1 MSSRLPDRT
10 GSKRS
15 RSRSP
20 SSWRQPQKYHRK
32 YDERDRQRDGR
43 KWEDGNNRSSQPPVR
58 NMRDQVRLNQLQEDE
73 QLREWVAQEDMFV
86 LKQAKKK
93 AEIRVKEGRA
103 KPIDWLTV
111 TLRVIDPTRN
121 PLDDEIADSEL
132 DLVDP
137 DGVFEGL
144 SQSQL
149 LDLEKDIDTFLS
161 LEKNSQNRD
170 FWKTMKVICRDRQK
184 TTAPEGR
191 ALSSVA
197 ADINRLLS
205 PKTYEQLET
214 LEVQVRKKLDSNEPI
229 DTDYWEE
236 LLRSLTVWKARAK
249 VKKVYQAVIDER
261 VRGLRK
267 QQYEE
272 AESIRTKLAPLAP
285 IIQTYQERRQQL
297 SEKEIRELDPEPLL
311 QIRPEDKGSEISDE
325 GAFLDQ
331 VARERQKILKM
342 GFVPLRQRQT
352 ERPSAASASQT
363 TNMSAATASTR
374 FSSIPNEDFSQAT
387 KALYEREL
395 AKGVSENEE
404 IFTGEESVSTGAQP
418 QWASKYRP
426 RKPRYFNRVQMGYE
440 WNKYNQTHYDHDN
453 PPPKVVQG
461 YKFNIFY
468 PDLIDKTK
476 APTYRIEREHGR
488 KRGQSFAAAGE
499 EDTCLIRFMA
509 GPPYEDIAFR
519 IVDKEWDYSAKRERG
534 FKSTFDKVYPLS
546 ASTSPLEAPKDGN
559 LYLFPYCD
567 EGTSLAMAP
576 YSRPDHAEIP
586 LGYARATESS
596 SDWVHGVEGDGRNGP
611 DSQIYLT
618 PSPAAEHFP
627 QQSETMH
634 TTPSPETRSAT
645 SSHVNRERTEVER
658 EIERNDAEKN
668 SLPDDSGPTDLPY
681 SHLIAEALK
690 TAPDRKRTLQEIYS
704 WFEQNTS
711 KGRDQRSKGWQNSIR
726 HNLSMNAGFEAVR
739 VESPNGKKAV
749 NYWRLTDE
757 AYRKGIQSTTRYR
770 KQANHKRPLG
780 SDPPAPQ
787 RQRSGAKGGK
797 ANKIAAKYRGQMFL
811 TTGDQQDAAQRER
824 LYLHPAPLQL
834 QQQLPSQMVNRPP
847 YLRAAT
853 SVATVSPTRASGPAT
868 LMHRPS
874 AEQYNLGSVIGCTE
888 APSLYPYVL

>member
-1 MSSRLPDRT
+1 MST

-20 SSWRQPQKYHRK
+20 SSMRQPQKYHRK
-32 YDERDRQRDGR
+32 YDERDRHRDGG
-43 KWEDGNNRSSQPPVR
+43 KWEDGNSRSSQPPVR

-73 QLREWVAQEDMFV
+73 QVREWVAQEDMFV

-149 LDLEKDIDTFLS
+149 LELEKDIDTFLS
-161 LEKNSQNRD
+161 LEKNSKNRD

-184 TTAPEGR
+184 ATAPEGR

-197 ADINRLLS
+197 ADINRLLT

-249 VKKVYQAVIDER
+249 VKKVHRAVIDER

-285 IIQTYQERRQQL
+285 VIQTYQERPQQL
-297 SEKEIRELDPEPLL
+297 CEKEIRDLDPEPLL
-311 QIRPEDKGSEISDE
+311 QIRPEDKGLEILDE
-325 GAFLDQ
+325 GAFLNQ

-352 ERPSAASASQT
+352 ERPSAASASQS
-363 TNMSAATASTR
+363 TNISAATASTR
-374 FSSIPNEDFSQAT
+374 FSSITNEDFSQAT

-534 FKSTFDKVYPLS
+534 FKSTFDKVYPGPPPIVF
-546 ASTSPLEAPKDGN
+546 TSIDILRESYN
-559 LYLFPYCD
+559 F
-567 EGTSLAMAP
+567 
-576 YSRPDHAEIP
+576 IF
-586 LGYARATESS
+586 SS
-596 SDWVHGVEGDGRNGP
+596 SE
-611 DSQIYLT
+611 
-618 PSPAAEHFP
+618 
-627 QQSETMH
+627 
-634 TTPSPETRSAT
+634 
-645 SSHVNRERTEVER
+645 
-658 EIERNDAEKN
+658 
-668 SLPDDSGPTDLPY
+668 
-681 SHLIAEALK
+681 
-690 TAPDRKRTLQEIYS
+690 
-704 WFEQNTS
+704 
-711 KGRDQRSKGWQNSIR
+711 
-726 HNLSMNAGFEAVR
+726 
-739 VESPNGKKAV
+739 
-749 NYWRLTDE
+749 
-757 AYRKGIQSTTRYR
+757 
-770 KQANHKRPLG
+770 
-780 SDPPAPQ
+780 
-787 RQRSGAKGGK
+787 
-797 ANKIAAKYRGQMFL
+797 
-811 TTGDQQDAAQRER
+811 
-824 LYLHPAPLQL
+824 
-834 QQQLPSQMVNRPP
+834 
-847 YLRAAT
+847 
-853 SVATVSPTRASGPAT
+853 
-868 LMHRPS
+868 
-874 AEQYNLGSVIGCTE
+874 
-888 APSLYPYVL
+888 